1 MDIFKKLALASLGA
15 FDITKEKI
23 EELFDEMVKRGEMTE
38 DERAVAVK
46 NFMEK
51 SSDGADKI
59 KDRMEEI
66 FAKCAEKCTSKVS
79 GQLKA
84 MEKRTVELAARIDEL
99 EKKLSKK

>member
-1 MDIFKKLALASLGA
+1 MDIFKKLALASLGV
-15 FDITKEKI
+15 FDVTKEKI

-59 KDRMEEI
+59 KDRMEDI
-66 FAKCAEKCTSKVS
+66 FAKYAEKWTSKTTD
-79 GQLKA
+79 QFKA
-84 MEKRTVELAARIDEL
+84 LGKRTDKLAARIDEL
-99 EKKLSKK
+99 EKKLSK